1 MNNVVFLHRKIVSGM
16 SVNVKNAGKVDMIN
30 GPLAGKIMVFT
41 LPIIASGILQQSF
54 NAVDVAVIGRYSTSQ
69 AIAAVGSNGP
79 IISILVNLFL
89 GIAVGA
95 NVVIANY
102 LGQKHNQA
110 VRRSVSTVA
119 VVALLSGAILLVLG
133 SLLARPILEAISTP
147 PDVIDLA
154 TRYLRIYFYGMPFS
168 MIYNFGSAIMR
179 SIGDTRLPFY
189 SLLVATMC
197 NMVLDWV
204 FVALLGMGVD
214 GVAWATV
221 ISVAVNAMIIVF
233 FLMREPDP
241 VTLRLSLRRHD
252 FSSADFRKMLQ
263 IGIPAGLQGMVF
275 SISNIFIQS
284 AINSFG
290 SDAVAGSATAL
301 TYEAYCYYIVVGFNA
316 AAIAFTGQNY
326 GAGRLDRC
334 RRVGVICMMMS
345 VGLCALANI
354 IIVWQEKICI
364 GVFTSDPNVAR
375 YAMMRFHTVL
385 VYQCL
390 ASSYEVAGSYMR
402 GFGRSVTP
410 MVLTIFG
417 TCVLR
422 LVWVGSVVR
431 FHHTFE
437 VLMMIYPITWI
448 ITGVMVVVAALVL
461 QRRLSRVGR
470 TDGGQ
475 LESC

>member
-1 MNNVVFLHRKIVSGM
+1 
-16 SVNVKNAGKVDMIN
+16 
-30 GPLAGKIMVFT
+30 
-41 LPIIASGILQQSF
+41 
-54 NAVDVAVIGRYSTSQ
+54 
-69 AIAAVGSNGP
+69 
-79 IISILVNLFL
+79 
-89 GIAVGA
+89 
-95 NVVIANY
+95 
-102 LGQKHNQA
+102 
-110 VRRSVSTVA
+110 
-119 VVALLSGAILLVLG
+119 
-133 SLLARPILEAISTP
+133 
-147 PDVIDLA
+147 
-154 TRYLRIYFYGMPFS
+154 
-168 MIYNFGSAIMR
+168 
-179 SIGDTRLPFY
+179 
-189 SLLVATMC
+189 
-197 NMVLDWV
+197 
-204 FVALLGMGVD
+204 
-214 GVAWATV
+214 
-221 ISVAVNAMIIVF
+221 MIIVF

-284 AINSFG
+284 SINSFG

-354 IIVWQEKICI
+354 IIVWQEKFCI